1 MNMSTHIANTF
12 GAESKFSRFLDRAEL
27 IRREHVIAGALE
39 LGKAA
44 IDELFDGNL
53 ERARDRQMAQD
64 HPLAELL
71 ATHAA
76 RMEFLRLTV
85 DQIRTAITAYEVNLT
100 LPPGAQG
107 ELHASQL
114 RTLASV
120 PSSSDRARL
129 ASRAV
134 AENWTVE
141 TTEQAV
147 ADFKRAE
154 GISGKGGR
162 KPLPMAAKAVA
173 AAHRSLEKL
182 GEPTGA
188 AELLPSVRSKLL
200 ADLTQIQ
207 QRAAA
212 WSEALR

>member
-1 MNMSTHIANTF
+1 MNMSTPIASTLR
-12 GAESKFSRFLDRAEL
+12 AESKFSRFLDRAEL

-71 ATHAA
+71 ALHADRLA
-76 RMEFLRLTV
+76 FLRLTV
-85 DQIRTAITAYEVNLT
+85 DQIRTAMTAYEVNLS
-100 LPPGAQG
+100 LPPTAQG
-107 ELHASQL
+107 GLQASQL

-120 PSSSDRARL
+120 PSSADRARL
-129 ASRAV
+129 ANRAV
-134 AENWTVE
+134 SENWTVE

-188 AELLPSVRSKLL
+188 PELLPSVRSKLL

-212 WSEALR
+212 WTEALR

>member
-1 MNMSTHIANTF
+1 MHTITPIPATAGAGDKF
-12 GAESKFSRFLDRAEL
+12 GRFLDRAER

-53 ERARDRQMAQD
+53 ERARDRHTAQD

-71 ATHAA
+71 ARHAA

-100 LPPGAQG
+100 LPPDAQG

-120 PSSSDRARL
+120 PSPADRARL

-134 AENWTVE
+134 TENWTVE

-147 ADFKRAE
+147 ADFKRVE
-154 GISGKGGR
+154 GIGGKGGR

-188 AELLPSVRSKLL
+188 AELPSSMRSKLL

-207 QRAAA
+207 QRVAA